1 MGDHFHRFSERA
13 ARAVGSSWA
22 FLLAL
27 GVIFVWALTGPAM
40 RYSDTW
46 QLLINTG
53 TTVVTFLMVFLIQN
67 SQNRDSR
74 VIGLKLDELLRA
86 VEGAR
91 TELVGLDRMSEA
103 ELEEVQIEFQRL
115 AGRVGHLLDDDL
127 SHIDNALRSRRRQ
140 GAPGV
145 THSVN
150 RSADDVQ
157 KRVD

>member
-22 FLLAL
+22 FLSAL
-27 GVIFVWALTGPAM
+27 GVIVVWAISGPAFHF
-40 RYSDTW
+40 SDTW

-53 TTVVTFLMVFLIQN
+53 TTVITFLMVFLIQN

-91 TELVGLDRMSEA
+91 TELVGLDHMSEA
-103 ELEEVQIEFQRL
+103 ELEEVQAEFKRL
-115 AGRVGHLLDDDL
+115 AGKVGHLLDDDL
-127 SHIDNALRSRRRQ
+127 TNIGIALQSRRRE
-140 GAPGV
+140 APVSRHGEERRDRQ
-145 THSVN
+145 T
-150 RSADDVQ
+150 
-157 KRVD
+157 